1 MKKLILLSVLL
12 SACVIAFECSSS
24 DTGTSAKLEGTK
36 WVLYALD
43 GVKYTTPSGGKT
55 VFIMLDPAETK
66 MSGSATCNTIFGKYT
81 AVKTADAGENVQL
94 SLKFG
99 PIASTEMF
107 CNNVMD
113 TETKFKAALEKT
125 TQYKI
130 TKQKL
135 YLYNDADK
143 VILRFKAE

>member
-1 MKKLILLSVLL
+1 MKKLILLTVLL
-12 SACVIAFECSSS
+12 SACVITFECSSS
-24 DTGTSAKLEGTK
+24 ETGTSAKLEGTR
-36 WVLYALD
+36 WVLYELE
-43 GVKYTTPSGGKT
+43 GVKYTTPADGKT
-55 VFIMLDPAETK
+55 VFIKFDAAEMK
-66 MSGSATCNTIFGKYT
+66 MSGSASCNTIFGNYT

-130 TKQKL
+130 SKSKL

-143 VILRFKAE
+143 IILRLKS